1 MVNRNDL
8 DALAETIT
16 TRNSQAMAELRE
28 HLTRATNANT
38 TQMNAELSKCKE
50 TLTLIQKEITE
61 VKLMV
66 ETRMTALE
74 VRVSEVEKKVVGL
87 ETKGSGE
94 ETQGKGLEST
104 ASIYEELQLRDAKK
118 RNIIVFGLEETEGV
132 PDRSAVTQ
140 LLNEIDASADFHLY
154 RAGKSSPTDNKRPI
168 VVKFLSIA
176 QQEKVLHNASKLKG
190 KENYKTVSLS
200 PDFTKRQREL
210 NKQHENTL
218 KDEASKRN
226 ADLSQE
232 QKNDGVWVPGGRR
245 GARRLVKRTLN

>member
-1 MVNRNDL
+1 MANQKKMVNRQDL
-8 DALAETIT
+8 DLLAAAIT
-16 TRNSQAMAELRE
+16 KAMDELKK
-28 HLTRATNANT
+28 HLITAMNANT
-38 TQMNAELSKCKE
+38 AETNAELGKLKD
-50 TLTLIQKEITE
+50 TLILLQKESTE
-61 VKLMV
+61 VKVKV
-66 ETRMTALE
+66 ETLE
-74 VRVSEVEKKVVGL
+74 VRVSEVEKKVLGL
-87 ETKGSGE
+87 ETKSSE
-94 ETQGKGLEST
+94 ETQEST
-104 ASIYEELQLRDAKK
+104 ASIYEELQLREAKK
-118 RNIIVFGLEETEGV
+118 RNIIVFGLEESEGV

-140 LLNEIDASADFHLY
+140 LLNEIDATADFHLY

-168 VVKFLSIA
+168 IVKFLSTA